1 MDADTR
7 LAEIDRTQRRQAEL
21 TRRRNEDMALRD
33 ELLHARRPVPFE
45 LGESL
50 IPAVQ
55 WLMAR
60 SAEVDRL
67 QSVLVERDEQITYLL
82 AAEPTLDD
90 DQPGVP
96 Q

>member
-1 MDADTR
+1 MTEPLTQER
-7 LAEIDRTQRRQAEL
+7 LERRMAEL
-21 TRRRNEDMALRD
+21 VRRRNEDMALRD

-50 IPAVQ
+50 VPAVQ
-55 WLMAR
+55 WLMQR

-67 QSVLVERDEQITYLL
+67 QSVLAERDEQIAYLI

-90 DQPGVP
+90 DQPAAP
-96 Q
+96 R

>member
-1 MDADTR
+1 MDTEPLSQER
-7 LAEIDRTQRRQAEL
+7 LQRRQAEL

-33 ELLHARRPVPFE
+33 ELIHARRPVPFE

-55 WLMAR
+55 WLMGR

-67 QSVLVERDEQITYLL
+67 QSVLAERDEQIAYLL
-82 AAEPTLDD
+82 ADEPTLDD
-90 DQPGVP
+90 DQPGAP